1 MQRVVLTVT
10 KNEALTPLIYE
21 MHLAGDVSGVTRAG
35 QFVEIA
41 LDGLY
46 LRRPISVCNYEDGEL
61 TLIYKVVG
69 KGTDLMSQMAEGTQL
84 DVLTGLGNGFNI
96 DHECEKPLL
105 VGGGVGV
112 PPLYRLTRDL
122 IARGKEVTVVLGFN
136 TESEIFY
143 AEKFEEAGAKVIIT
157 TADGS
162 VGIKGFV
169 TNAIAESGVK
179 ADYFYSC
186 GPLPMLKAL
195 CQSLEIDGEVSLEE
209 RMGCGFGICMG
220 CSIQTTKGAK
230 RVCKE
235 GPVFKKEEV
244 IW

>member
-46 LRRPISVCNYEDGEL
+46 LRRPISVCNYEEGEL

-105 VGGGVGV
+105 IGGGVGV

-143 AEKFEEAGAKVIIT
+143 AEKFEEAGAKVIIA

-169 TNAIAESGVK
+169 TNAIVESGVK

-244 IW
+244 IG

>member
-46 LRRPISVCNYEDGEL
+46 LRRPISICNYEDGEL

-122 IARGKEVTVVLGFN
+122 SARGKEVTVVLGFN

-143 AEKFEEAGAKVIIT
+143 AEKFEELGAKVIIA

-162 VGIKGFV
+162 VGVKGFV
-169 TNAIAESGVK
+169 TNAIAESGIE

>member
-1 MQRVVLTVT
+1 MQRVILTVT
-10 KNEALTPLIYE
+10 KNEPLTPLIYE
-21 MHLAGDVSGVTRAG
+21 MTLVGDVSGVTRAG

-46 LRRPISVCNYEDGEL
+46 LRRPISVCNYDEDTL
-61 TLIYKVVG
+61 TIIYKVVG
-69 KGTDLMSQMAEGTQL
+69 KGTDLMSQMAEGAEL
-84 DVLTGLGNGFNI
+84 DVLTGLGNGF
-96 DHECEKPLL
+96 DTECDCKKPLL
-105 VGGGVGV
+105 IGGGVGV

-122 IARGKEVTVVLGFN
+122 VARGKEVTVVLGFN

-143 AEKFEEAGAKVIIT
+143 AEKFEQLGAKVILA
-157 TADGS
+157 TADGTQG
-162 VGIKGFV
+162 VKGFV
-169 TNAIAESGVK
+169 TDAIRESRVE

-195 CQSLEIDGEVSLEE
+195 CNSLEIDGEVSLEE

-220 CSIQTTKGAK
+220 CSIMTTKGAK
-230 RVCKE
+230 RVCKD

>member
-21 MHLAGDVSGVTRAG
+21 MHLAGDVSCVTRAG

-46 LRRPISVCNYEDGEL
+46 LRRPISICNYEDGEL

-143 AEKFEEAGAKVIIT
+143 AEKFEELGAKVIIA

-162 VGIKGFV
+162 VGVKGFV
-169 TNAIAESGVK
+169 TNAIAESGIE